1 MVKRTNAISHWTIWD
16 TSRDPYNYAGR
27 SLYANLADA
36 ETANTPSGGAQVID
50 VLSNGFKLR
59 DTGGSGQV
67 NASGGP
73 YIYAAFAEMPFNY
86 SRAR

>member
-1 MVKRTNAISHWTIWD
+1 MVKRTDSASNWTIWD

-27 SLYANLADA
+27 SLYPNLSNA
-36 ETANTPSGGAQVID
+36 EDANTPTGGAQVID

-67 NASGGP
+67 NASGGT
-73 YIYAAFAEMPFNY
+73 YIWASFAEHPFQY
-86 SRAR
+86 ARAR